1 MKRALSVGLCSV
13 VVLLGSVRQA
23 AADNVAPVA
32 SPENNSPRLG
42 GHLGVAIPMVIVESK
57 TTTIGGDFVT
67 LGIAPGITARLSE
80 KWAIDYE
87 FVAYST
93 VDRRGQKTALVI
105 DPGVVYDFGPF
116 VAGLRAAIR
125 VTDQTNFGLI
135 PIINKGIKIGNVAW
149 FAELDLPIFFNE
161 RVTDATT
168 GAATTRTALI
178 AQLQTGIGF

>member
-1 MKRALSVGLCSV
+1 MKRLAIAV
-13 VVLLGSVRQA
+13 VSFGVLLGSAGRA
-23 AADNVAPVA
+23 SADSVAPIA

-42 GHLGVAIPMVIVESK
+42 GHLGVAIPMVVVSTE

-93 VDRRGQKTALVI
+93 VDRRGQKTALVV
-105 DPGVVYDFGPF
+105 DPGVVYDLGP
-116 VAGLRAAIR
+116 VVVGLRAAIR
-125 VTDQTNFGLI
+125 VADTRSNFGLI

-161 RVTDATT
+161 TVTN
-168 GAATTRTALI
+168 AATNEARTRTSLI